1 MVCGHSWT
9 CPIAAVLGMKPAPPA
24 EAMGRAGV
32 EINGCGYPAP
42 SQVGEDLWAAG
53 MGIPISSCATRV
65 AGMCFAGA
73 RDRNQASNTH
83 QNPIINTG
91 TYRGESR
98 CSKAS
103 LLCCGISRLSSSMGW
118 VSPFAKA
125 GACPRSQLKYCA
137 CGQGWVLLGE

>member
-1 MVCGHSWT
+1 MVCGHPWT

-24 EAMGRAGV
+24 KAMGRGGV
-32 EINGCGYPAP
+32 GINGYGHPAP

-53 MGIPISSCATRV
+53 MGIPASSCATRV
-65 AGMCFAGA
+65 AGMWMEM
-73 RDRNQASNTH
+73 RLQPH
-83 QNPIINTG
+83 IKNPIINPG

-103 LLCCGISRLSSSMGW
+103 LLCCGVSGLSSSMGR

-137 CGQGWVLLGE
+137 CGQGRVVLGE